1 MERLLPLLPVRL
13 TRLWVIF
20 AFTLFGLTASAQR
33 PFITTWTTEAPNES
47 ITIPVN
53 DDVTGYNYAVNWG
66 DGNTS
71 AGQTGD
77 ATHTYSNPGTYT
89 VSITGNFPAIRLQGV
104 GMEVADRLTSIEQ
117 WGDMV
122 WSSMEAAFSGARNMV
137 LNATDVPDLSG
148 VSSLSRMFYNAQ
160 AFNGDLSGWD
170 VSGITDMNYMFYSA
184 FAFNGN
190 VSNWNVS
197 SVANMRGMFWQASVF
212 NQDIGAW
219 TVTSVKDMSFMFYSA
234 ADFNQ
239 DLSGWATPN
248 VTDMGSMFA
257 FAMDFDQ
264 SLGDWDISGVTNMED
279 MLLATGLSTSSYG
292 ATLIGW
298 AALPTAPSNIILH
311 ATGQE
316 YCPGTAAAEARQQLI
331 DKGWTITGDT
341 EATDCDGVG
350 TVITPGDPGNFIT
363 TWEFDAFTAQNSQ
376 LVIPTIPGEAYNYN
390 VYWEIVGGTSGT
402 ATGVTGDFTL
412 SVGPMMSQTVRIEI
426 SGQFPRLGMERL
438 PETNPSQSP
447 GLLPSP
453 LQILSVEQWGDIAW
467 TSMERA
473 FLNATRLQVN
483 ANDAPD
489 LSGVTSLKEMFS
501 GARSFNAPI
510 GHWDVSNITD
520 MSRLFHN
527 AAAFNQNLSAWNVAR
542 VTDMSRM
549 FYGAEK
555 FNGDIG
561 GWNVSQVTDMSAM
574 FGQAREF
581 NRNIGGWDV
590 SGVENMRELF
600 FGAFAFNQDIGG
612 WNVSSVQDMGS
623 MFYDAVLF
631 NRDISRWTVDNVAN
645 MSNMF
650 ALAVAFDQDLNAWNV
665 SNVED
670 MERMFSGAANFNGAI
685 GNWNVSNVTTMYGM
699 FEDAKAFNQDL
710 SGWNVSNVQNM
721 ERLFW
726 GADHFNG
733 TVGSW
738 DVSGVTSM
746 YGMFQ
751 GASAFNQ
758 PLGQWDVSQVANM
771 GDMLTSAG
779 LSRESYDATLIAWA
793 ARPAVQRNVEFGVDG
808 LTYCAGASA
817 RQQLIADYGWAITG
831 DQRECPGIQIFVKTL
846 TGKTITLDVFSSDA
860 IQQVKQKI
868 QDKEGI
874 PADRQRLIF
883 AGTQLEDGRTLAD
896 YNIQDGSTLHLVLE
910 LRLTPNENNIVFV
923 DINVNTGATGY
934 SGAGDSWADAV
945 PQLRDALAWAAENW
959 DGTTDGALQIW
970 VADGVYYPTAD
981 ESDRASS
988 FRLLNNVELYGGF
1001 AGDPSE
1007 TSIRQRDFKAN
1018 PAVLSGDIN
1027 GDGLLNG
1034 NAYHVVIGSGVGIS
1048 AILDG
1053 FTVTGG
1059 NADGNSGS
1067 DDGGGLY
1074 VRPGGPFISNVVF
1087 ANNFAAGDGG
1097 GAHFSVAYEPV
1108 LKNVLF
1114 TDNEAAQ
1121 GGGLFAENS
1130 SITVVNATFT
1140 GNVSAA
1146 RGGAIASGWN
1156 GRLSLINS
1164 IIWGNQAEGSETSAT
1179 ASIFNAGGGLPV
1191 SNSIIHGGMGGGLD
1205 TDPLFAD
1212 AINGDYSL
1220 QSRSPAI
1227 NAGGN
1232 TAYTNAGG
1240 DLAGDLDLGGNPR
1253 VYNLAAGGVID
1264 MGSYEYQGIIQ
1275 RPFVTTWKTDN
1286 PGMSQDNQITIPTV
1300 GTGYL
1305 YDVYWEN
1312 VDDPGVHGTETGVT
1326 GTLTLTFPE
1335 AGTYRVEITGDF
1347 PRISFGTV
1355 AVGGDMEK
1363 ILSIEQ
1369 WGDIRWTSMNRA
1381 FSRAANLVHNAT
1393 DVPDL
1398 TNVTDLEYM
1407 FVEAASFN
1415 ADLSGWDV
1423 SGITNMRGMFSNAT
1437 AFNSDISGWDV
1448 SGVTDMF
1455 AMFRNATAFNQD
1467 LTGWDVSNVT
1477 DMSTMF
1483 LGATAFDQDLAGW
1496 DISGVTDMMN
1506 MLNGSGLS
1514 LENYDATL
1522 IGWAAKS
1529 ALPDGIQLGAGG
1541 LVYCAGAE
1549 ARQSLIDDHHW
1560 MIVGDMPACE
1570 SMVVFVKTES
1580 GNTLIIRAA
1589 ESDAVQQ
1596 IKQRIQDQVAI
1607 PPHLQL
1613 LFFEGAALE
1622 DGRTLADYHIQNG
1635 STLLLRVNS
1644 VPTIA
1649 RLIPDQE
1656 AVEDTPFS
1664 FQFAEDT
1671 FEDTNADDALTYRA
1685 EGSDGKS
1692 LPDWLDF
1699 DEATRTFSGTPGNAD
1714 VGVIDIAVTADDGN
1728 GGTVT
1733 DIFILEVAPRPVVTV
1748 STMASSPVNA
1758 PFSVTAVFSEP
1769 VTGFTTADM
1778 VATNATVSNLTTSDN
1793 ISYSM
1798 LVTPVVGGIVH
1809 VSVPADA
1816 VINLAGIGNR
1826 ASNVLAVRYY
1836 MPLTDVS
1843 LQDESVEF
1851 DGTAKLLS
1859 ITGDLPD
1866 GVSVSYTINGERG
1879 NTATDAGTYEVT
1891 ARVDGGEN
1899 YDDAELAATLTI
1911 TPLEITVTAEDQTK
1925 AFGTADPELTYT
1937 FTPALIGN
1945 DAFTGGLDRD
1955 VGEGVGTYKISQG
1968 NLSLSDNYALT
1979 FVGGGLIIIP
1989 ATITGIT
1996 FTDVTLTYNGTEHA
2010 IAITGDLPEGVM
2022 VSYTIDGELGNSATH
2037 AGTYEVTALIDGGN
2051 NYEDAELT
2059 ATLTITPLTITV
2071 TATNRIKVFGTDDP
2085 VPTYTVMPELI
2096 GGDTFTG
2103 SLNRE
2108 AGEDVGNY
2116 AITQGTLSAGD
2127 NYAITFEGGSLTI
2140 TPAKVS
2146 GITLE
2151 NGSFVYDGTA
2161 HSLAIMGALPE
2172 GTSVNY
2178 ENNSRTDAGTQQ
2190 VTTTV
2195 SGDNYEDLMLT
2206 ADLMITP
2213 LGITVAA
2220 EDQTKVF
2227 GMDDP
2232 ALTYTFTPELINDDT
2247 FTGSLGREAG
2257 EDVGNYTITQGNLSA
2272 GDNYE
2277 IAFEMGTLTI
2287 TPSEYEDVTLNDLSF
2302 TYDGT
2307 EHALALT
2314 GDLPVGASVV
2324 YEIDGEPGNGA
2335 TDAGTYE
2342 VTALIDGGGN
2352 YEDAELTATLTIT
2365 PLAITVTASNR
2376 TKVFGTDDPVLTYT
2390 FTPELIGDDAFTGSL
2405 NRETGEDVG
2414 DYAIT
2419 QGNLSAGDNY
2429 AMSFEGGRLTI
2440 TPATLT
2446 GMALNDLTVTYDG
2459 TVHILEITGD
2469 LPEGTSVSYEN
2480 NSRTDV
2486 GTQEVTATVS
2496 GDNYRDLVLTA
2507 DLTVTAASITGI
2519 TLTDESFVY
2528 DGTEHAL
2535 AITGNLPAG
2544 VTMSYTIDGELG
2556 NSATHAGTY
2565 EVTALIDGGNNY
2577 EDAEL
2582 TATLTIT
2589 PLTIMVTATNQ
2600 IKVFGTDDPV
2610 LTYTVMPELIGGDA
2624 FTGSLNRE
2632 AGEDVG
2638 NYAITQGTLSAGD
2651 NYNILFEAG
2660 SLTIGRT
2667 TIDGIKFENIT
2678 YIYRGTEREILLKG
2692 DLPAGTKVTYS
2703 NNRHTEV
2710 GVYEATATISG
2721 GNYETLTLR
2730 ATLTITPAERSI
2742 DFQPLPEKTYGDGAF
2757 DAEATA
2763 SSGEVV
2769 SYTSSD
2775 PAVAEIDP
2783 TGRIT
2788 INGAGTTTIKAT
2800 VPANGNYSNRPEVSR
2815 ILMVSKSSQI
2825 IEFAQ
2830 VEQVHRDA
2838 GSVQLEVSAS
2848 SGLPVFLSIDDPEV
2862 ATLEGSKLH
2871 VHRLGT
2877 LRITANQGGDGNY
2890 QAADP
2895 VVVTVRVIDPEAE
2908 LPMRVSK
2915 VVSPN
2920 GDGINEYLL
2929 IEGIKDHPE
2938 NKVVVFN
2945 RNGTVLFEAK
2955 GYNNGSI
2962 AFRGVSTGQ
2971 MLLPAGTY
2979 FYVAEIKVNG
2989 TWKYEKGWFVLRY

>member
-1 MERLLPLLPVRL
+1 MERLLPLLPARL

-341 EATDCDGVG
+341 EATDCDGAG
-350 TVITPGDPGNFIT
+350 AVITPGDPGNFIT

-923 DINVNTGATGY
+923 DINVNTGAAGY
-934 SGAGDSWADAV
+934 TGAGDSWANAV

-1164 IIWGNQAEGSETSAT
+1164 IIWGNQAEGSETSGT
-1179 ASIFNAGGGLPV
+1179 ASIFNSGGLPV

-1205 TDPLFAD
+1205 TDPLFTD

-1240 DLAGDLDLGGNPR
+1240 DLASDLDLGGNPR

-1264 MGSYEYQGIIQ
+1264 MGPFEYQGIIQ

-1483 LGATAFDQDLAGW
+1483 LGATAFDQDLGGW
-1496 DISGVTDMMN
+1496 DISGVTNMID
-1506 MLNGSGLS
+1506 MLNASGLS

-1522 IGWAAKS
+1522 IGWGAKG
-1529 ALPDGIQLGAGG
+1529 AKPNGIRLGARG

-1549 ARQSLIDDHHW
+1549 ARQSLIDDHGW
-1560 MIVGDMPACE
+1560 VIVGDMPACE
-1570 SMVVFVKTES
+1570 SMVVFVETES

-1596 IKQRIQDQVAI
+1596 VKQRIQDQVAI

-1649 RLIPDQE
+1649 RPIPDQE

-1671 FEDTNADDALTYRA
+1671 FEDTNADDVLTYRA
-1685 EGSDGKS
+1685 ERSEGEF

-1733 DIFILEVAPRPVVTV
+1733 DTFILEVVPRPVVTV
-1748 STMASSPVNA
+1748 STTASSPVNA

-1769 VTGFTTADM
+1769 VTGFTTADI

-1816 VINLAGIGNR
+1816 VINLVGIGNR

-1866 GVSVSYTINGERG
+1866 GVSVSYTINGEPG
-1879 NTATDAGTYEVT
+1879 NTATNAGTYEVT

-1899 YDDAELAATLTI
+1899 YEDAELAATLTI
-1911 TPLEITVTAEDQTK
+1911 TPREITVTAEGQTK
-1925 AFGTADPELTYT
+1925 VFNTADPELTYT
-1937 FTPALIGN
+1937 FMPALIGN
-1945 DAFTGGLDRD
+1945 DAFTGSLDRD
-1955 VGEGVGTYKISQG
+1955 VGEGVGTYRITQG
-1968 NLSLSDNYALT
+1968 DLSLSDNYAMT
-1979 FVGGGLIIIP
+1979 FVVGDFIITP
-1989 ATITGIT
+1989 ATITGIAFADT
-1996 FTDVTLTYNGTEHA
+1996 ILTYNGTEHA
-2010 IAITGDLPEGVM
+2010 LAVRGDLPADAT
-2022 VSYTIDGELGNSATH
+2022 VSYTIDGE
-2037 AGTYEVTALIDGGN
+2037 
-2051 NYEDAELT
+2051 
-2059 ATLTITPLTITV
+2059 
-2071 TATNRIKVFGTDDP
+2071 
-2085 VPTYTVMPELI
+2085 
-2096 GGDTFTG
+2096 
-2103 SLNRE
+2103 
-2108 AGEDVGNY
+2108 VGN
-2116 AITQGTLSAGD
+2116 G
-2127 NYAITFEGGSLTI
+2127 
-2140 TPAKVS
+2140 V
-2146 GITLE
+2146 
-2151 NGSFVYDGTA
+2151 
-2161 HSLAIMGALPE
+2161 
-2172 GTSVNY
+2172 
-2178 ENNSRTDAGTQQ
+2178 TDAGAYK
-2190 VTTTV
+2190 VTATV
-2195 SGDNYEDLMLT
+2195 SGDNYLPQVLT
-2206 ADLMITP
+2206 ADLTILPFSIMVTAD
-2213 LGITVAA
+2213 T
-2220 EDQTKVF
+2220 QTKVF
-2227 GMDDP
+2227 
-2232 ALTYTFTPELINDDT
+2232 N
-2247 FTGSLGREAG
+2247 
-2257 EDVGNYTITQGNLSA
+2257 
-2272 GDNYE
+2272 
-2277 IAFEMGTLTI
+2277 
-2287 TPSEYEDVTLNDLSF
+2287 
-2302 TYDGT
+2302 
-2307 EHALALT
+2307 
-2314 GDLPVGASVV
+2314 
-2324 YEIDGEPGNGA
+2324 
-2335 TDAGTYE
+2335 
-2342 VTALIDGGGN
+2342 TA
-2352 YEDAELTATLTIT
+2352 
-2365 PLAITVTASNR
+2365 
-2376 TKVFGTDDPVLTYT
+2376 DPVLTYT
-2390 FTPELIGDDAFTGSL
+2390 FTPELIGADVFTGRL
-2405 NRETGEDVG
+2405 GRELGENVDS
-2414 DYAIT
+2414 YAIT
-2419 QGNLSAGDNY
+2419 QGSLSLTDNY
-2429 AMSFEGGRLTI
+2429 VIIFKPGTLTI
-2440 TPATLT
+2440 TPA
-2446 GMALNDLTVTYDG
+2446 DY
-2459 TVHILEITGD
+2459 
-2469 LPEGTSVSYEN
+2469 EGVN
-2480 NSRTDV
+2480 FVD
-2486 GTQEVTATVS
+2486 
-2496 GDNYRDLVLTA
+2496 
-2507 DLTVTAASITGI
+2507 ASFT
-2519 TLTDESFVY
+2519 Y

-2535 AITGNLPAG
+2535 AITGELPEG
-2544 VTMSYTIDGELG
+2544 VTASYTIDGEPG
-2556 NSATHAGTY
+2556 NKATDAGVY

-2610 LTYTVMPELIGGDA
+2610 LTYTVMPELIGGDT

-2651 NYNILFEAG
+2651 NYNILFKAG

-2678 YIYRGTEREILLKG
+2678 YIYQGTEREILLEG

-2757 DAEATA
+2757 DAGATA

-2788 INGAGTTTIKAT
+2788 INGAGTTVITAT

-2877 LRITANQGGDGNY
+2877 VRITANQGGDGNY

-2895 VVVTVRVIDPEAE
+2895 VVITVRVIDPEAE

-2929 IEGIKDHPE
+2929 IEGIKDYPE

-2945 RNGTVLFEAK
+2945 RNGTVLYEAK